1 MAKGIRITHKSII
14 FWTALI
20 AITIGLAI
28 AIVVAKIKEAKT
40 TVRNLSEIEVKVEEM
55 LDYETRTYVFLY
67 DSTDTS
73 EYCREVKDY
82 VMAYAT
88 RAIRENRIKVY
99 TIDVSKEENK
109 FLINDNEEVPEK
121 INTVMDYEYIRIRS
135 KKIPILLIVDTK
147 KVIYYKTGLNSIKQE
162 MQTELEKV
170 KK

>member
-14 FWTALI
+14 FWA
-20 AITIGLAI
+20 AIITVTIGLAI
-28 AIVVAKIKEAKT
+28 AIVAAKIKESRT
-40 TVRNLSEIEVKVEEM
+40 TVRNLSEIEIKAEEM

-73 EYCREVKDY
+73 DYCKEVEDF
-82 VMAYAT
+82 VIAYAT
-88 RAIRENRIKVY
+88 RAVRENKIKVY

-109 FLINDNEEVPEK
+109 FLVNDHEEVPEK
-121 INTVMDYEYIRIRS
+121 INTVTDYEYMRIRS

-147 KVIYYKTGLNSIKQE
+147 KVSYYKTGLNSIKQE

-170 KK
+170 QK

>member
-14 FWTALI
+14 FWAAIIT
-20 AITIGLAI
+20 ITIGLAI
-28 AIVVAKIKEAKT
+28 AIVVAKIKESKT
-40 TVRNLSEIEVKVEEM
+40 TVRNLSDIEVKVEEM

-73 EYCREVKDY
+73 EYCKEIKDY

-109 FLINDNEEVPEK
+109 FLINDNEEVPE
-121 INTVMDYEYIRIRS
+121 II
-135 KKIPILLIVDTK
+135 ILLWIMNILELGQK
-147 KVIYYKTGLNSIKQE
+147 KYRFY
-162 MQTELEKV
+162 
-170 KK
+170 